1 MLHFFFLQYYQTLFR
16 DGECFLHI
24 VSLLNGNVDEANGEK
39 LILNVLQTL
48 TCLLAKNEVSKV
60 LLRFFCGRLI
70 FLIFWHGRKYANAL
84 KHNDTVIHYCSI

>member
-1 MLHFFFLQYYQTLFR
+1 MLHFVFLQYYQTLFR

-60 LLRFFCGRLI
+60 LLKFSCRCLF
-70 FLIFWHGRKYANAL
+70 FLINILAWSE
-84 KHNDTVIHYCSI
+84 VS